1 MHYSPP
7 IPPCFP
13 IDQLESYDSAY
24 TNMKFD
30 KPTSWKVYKERE
42 SAAKQLS
49 RFSKK
54 LFLIFFLIHEQN
66 QGQSTDEE
74 EINDEG

>member
-1 MHYSPP
+1 
-7 IPPCFP
+7 
-13 IDQLESYDSAY
+13 
-24 TNMKFD
+24 MKFD
-30 KPTSWKVYKERE
+30 KPTSGKVYKERE

-66 QGQSTDEE
+66 QGQSTDKE